1 MSRVRRGVAAF
12 GRFGWEFLIGDTP
25 ELFVAVVAVVVV
37 AVLLRHQR
45 VAAVVVL
52 PVAVIVV
59 LVGSV
64 FRGRRRAP
72 RAAPPDTES

>member
-52 PVAVIVV
+52 PVAVIIV